1 MEEEGELIDES
12 ERSLTNQRIEKQVL
26 GKHAK
31 ELVTRLQ
38 LLGDYEG
45 LLTPPQSV
53 ISVAKILYGLLV
65 SWKNRLISVLLL
77 HNSPPPLP
85 QWVLPIFIYFSLL

>member
-12 ERSLTNQRIEKQVL
+12 ERSPTNQRIEKQVL

-31 ELVTRLQ
+31 ELVTHLQ

-53 ISVAKILYGLLV
+53 ISVAQNIVWLTCVMEEQTYICFV
-65 SWKNRLISVLLL
+65 AS
-77 HNSPPPLP
+77 
-85 QWVLPIFIYFSLL
+85 

>member
-1 MEEEGELIDES
+1 MSITTLTVTNIIVEEEGELIDES
-12 ERSLTNQRIEKQVL
+12 ERSPTNQRIEKQVL

-31 ELVTRLQ
+31 ELVTSLQ

-53 ISVAKILYGLLV
+53 ISVAQNIVWLTC
-65 SWKNRLISVLLL
+65 
-77 HNSPPPLP
+77 
-85 QWVLPIFIYFSLL
+85 FMED

>member
-1 MEEEGELIDES
+1 MSITTLTVTNIIVEEEGELIDES

-45 LLTPPQSV
+45 LLTPPEFV
-53 ISVAKILYGLLV
+53 ISVAQNIVWLTCFMEEQTYICFV
-65 SWKNRLISVLLL
+65 AS
-77 HNSPPPLP
+77 
-85 QWVLPIFIYFSLL
+85 